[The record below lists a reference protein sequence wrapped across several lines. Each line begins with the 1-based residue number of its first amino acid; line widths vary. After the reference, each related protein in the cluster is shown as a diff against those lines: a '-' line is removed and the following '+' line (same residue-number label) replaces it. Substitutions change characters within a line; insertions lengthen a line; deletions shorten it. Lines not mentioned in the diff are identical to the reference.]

1 MTAERTVGVH
11 LIANVYNVSPT
22 LLEKMEIG
30 VPLLERIIAELQ
42 LNVVSKTG
50 YQFQPMGYTYAF
62 VLSESHFTIHT
73 YPEYGSCFIDIFCC
87 NRNFDSVKAVE
98 LLKECFGTAHVVY
111 QMIVR

>member
-11 LIANVYNVSPT
+11 LIANVYDVSPT

-73 YPEYGSCFIDIFCC
+73 YPEYGSCF
-87 NRNFDSVKAVE
+87 VE

-111 QMIVR
+111 QTIVR